1 MPSDID
7 LQRLPEGRVNRTA
20 FPIVVSGPSGVGK
33 STIARR
39 VLEEDPGTEY
49 SVSVTTR
56 PPRHDEENR
65 AHYEFVSD
73 ERFDELVEAGE
84 LAEWA
89 VVHDFRYG
97 TRKRVIEEV
106 AAAGKNIVMD
116 VDVQGGMSIKQLY
129 PESVLV
135 FILPPSREVLEAR
148 LRGRA
153 TDDADVIETRLGNA
167 IGELDWADRYDYR
180 VVNEDLDV
188 AVRETLEIIAKERQA
203 KSEPV
208 S

>member
-1 MPSDID
+1 M
-7 LQRLPEGRVNRTA
+7 NRTA

-39 VLEEDPGTEY
+39 VLEEDSDTAY

-56 PPRHDEENR
+56 PPRRDEEDR

-73 ERFDELVEAGE
+73 ERFDELIEAGE

-116 VDVQGGMSIKQLY
+116 VDVQGGTSIKQLY

-135 FILPPSREVLEAR
+135 FILPPSREVLEQR
-148 LRGRA
+148 LRSRA
-153 TDDADVIETRLGNA
+153 TDGADVIETRLRNA

-180 VVNEDLDV
+180 VVNDDLDV
-188 AVRETLEIIAKERQA
+188 AVRETLEIIARERQA